1 MRKEMDNMN
10 FFNFGSKDIGIDL
23 GTANILVTVKGKG
36 IVLKEPSVVAIDR
49 KTGNILATGNE
60 AKDMLGR
67 TPEQIKAV
75 RPLKDGVIADFTATQ
90 LMLKNLIAKVGKRYS
105 IGKPRVVV
113 GVPSGITEVEERAV
127 EEAVIQAGA
136 KEVYLIEEP
145 MAAAI
150 GSSLD
155 VSEPSGNIIVDIGGG
170 TTEVAVISLGGIV
183 VSHSLRIAGDEL
195 DEDIVNY
202 VKREMN
208 LAIGETTAEQI
219 KMQIGCALPLMTET
233 EVEVRG
239 RDLTDGLTRTEKI
252 NSTQVE
258 EAMKESI
265 SKIVEIVKITLEK
278 TPPELASDIMEKGIV
293 LAGGGALIRNLD
305 KLISTETGMPVY
317 VAEEP
322 LDCVVRG
329 TGKTLEDLERLKTV
343 LINARKRR

>member
-1 MRKEMDNMN
+1 MKQKRC
-10 FFNFGSKDIGIDL
+10 F
-23 GTANILVTVKGKG
+23 
-36 IVLKEPSVVAIDR
+36 
-49 KTGNILATGNE
+49 
-60 AKDMLGR
+60 GR

-90 LMLKNLIAKVGKRYS
+90 LMLKNLIGKVGKRYS
-105 IGKPRVVV
+105 IGRPRVVV

-127 EEAVIQAGA
+127 EESVIQAGA

-150 GSSLD
+150 GASLD
-155 VSEPSGNIIVDIGGG
+155 VGEPSGNIIVDIGGG

-183 VSHSLRIAGDEL
+183 VSHSLRVAGDEL
-195 DEDIVNY
+195 DEDIVNFI
-202 VKREMN
+202 KKEMN

-219 KMQIGCALPLMTET
+219 KMEIGCAMPLMTET
-233 EVEVRG
+233 LMEIRG
-239 RDLTDGLTRTEKI
+239 RDLTDGLPRNVKVSSVQI
-252 NSTQVE
+252 E
-258 EAMKESI
+258 EAMRESI

-293 LAGGGALIRNLD
+293 LAGGGALIKNLD
-305 KLISTETGMPVY
+305 KLLSLETGMPVY
-317 VAEEP
+317 IAEDP

-329 TGKTLEDLERLKTV
+329 TGKTLEYLERLKSV